1 MYIKVNHGGQGSN
14 RSVKRM
20 ISESALVGTYR
31 TAHETVEQTLLTHS
45 TVAHA
50 EPDIRKTIR
59 ELRLS
64 LSRCSP
70 HEFTP
75 GRKSKLCIPD
85 MLNKGAELIHN
96 KIAGNDTGSGESSD
110 EIQPE
115 LEDVI
120 GELL

>member
-1 MYIKVNHGGQGSN
+1 M
-14 RSVKRM
+14 
-20 ISESALVGTYR
+20 ESALVGTYR